1 MATILPISRFT
12 KQHPWPR
19 LSRHHLADAN
29 DLCMGGRR
37 LGHRRRRVS
46 KEPRSYEGT
55 QGECGDDRRNG
66 EAVHFERSRRVEQL
80 SPAAS
85 LSTESNHSVFHQAV
99 TDLTVA
105 PQCPGCG
112 RAQRGKQHRREKDHS
127 PYHVRRVAR
136 PTDSGTA
143 ERQEQS
149 AGWNGSTTST
159 RFA

>member
-1 MATILPISRFT
+1 
-12 KQHPWPR
+12 
-19 LSRHHLADAN
+19 
-29 DLCMGGRR
+29 
-37 LGHRRRRVS
+37 
-46 KEPRSYEGT
+46 
-55 QGECGDDRRNG
+55 
-66 EAVHFERSRRVEQL
+66 HFERSRRVEQL

-85 LSTESNHSVFHQAV
+85 LSTESNPSVFHQAV

-159 RFA
+159 RFVIPNRHRLRRSKRPTRVSMCTRPPNDAW